1 MSPKN
6 EVVLLDQSVMDLV
19 HMSNSRVG
27 KTSSDLNDLTTMFH
41 LFLEH
46 AA

>member
-27 KTSSDLNDLTTMFH
+27 KTSSDLRTTIFH